1 LQAPAKLDSKKSKAH
16 VAKRNQIHR
25 SGIFH
30 SQWKQGL
37 GKHAS
42 GQPWQEQ
49 HQPLDIWSAFHTP
62 RADDGIKKIMA
73 RISRHHHGRNG
84 TLRSAPD
91 LDHIGDLN
99 EMIGLSRRHQDT
111 EKNSLPERRRPR
123 RHQRLRAMTLRQLR
137 NSAKKCV
144 NTRDRPL

>member
-1 LQAPAKLDSKKSKAH
+1 LQAPAELDSKKSKAH

-30 SQWKQGL
+30 REWKQGL
-37 GKHAS
+37 RKHAS

-91 LDHIGDLN
+91 LG
-99 EMIGLSRRHQDT
+99 EKLSLGTPTPSSASATFCDDSAAT
-111 EKNSLPERRRPR
+111 RPSPV
-123 RHQRLRAMTLRQLR
+123 RQNARPILAFDVFKGEE
-137 NSAKKCV
+137 SAIKYQ
-144 NTRDRPL
+144 